1 MLATA
6 IGAVC
11 LPQDA
16 AAVAGFSRQMNM
28 ECMACHN
35 QTMRQLNAFGRLFA
49 SSGYTMTGGPQASSM
64 IEGAKLGLGMPAAL
78 NASVML
84 KARYEKSFDKQTPK
98 DTSLEDVGTDRGSL
112 ELFKASR
119 IFLGGRVADNFGA
132 LANFNTESWGA
143 KVVGAFEYG
152 DDYAGGVLFMQEDS
166 GPFSGMEYYNT
177 GLYKPLR
184 LFESRKSG
192 NAAQATKVGSGPA
205 SGGQLYYGGTNLY
218 ATVGAYVP
226 AVGGKD
232 GLDVGTDFI
241 PFGRVAYEYDFDF
254 GSLMIGGYLIKGEA
268 RLTEASLDG
277 DDETKPQ
284 PSTAVFVT
292 IEKDVYGFDMDYTT
306 EIMAMPL
313 EVVLQAI
320 LKNRTKIDPDPA
332 LLTLPEGYVDT
343 ENKAT
348 SLEFQLTPIPELAVR
363 ASAMR
368 YLDDLDGDLS
378 ERTVAFGL
386 DYIVRQNIIAGME
399 YTFHTF
405 EDTSSVSDYKEL
417 YLELVL
423 AF

>member
-1 MLATA
+1 VFATA

-11 LPQDA
+11 LPQEA
-16 AAVAGFSRQMNM
+16 AALPGFARQMNM

-35 QTMRQLNAFGRLFA
+35 QTMHQLNSFGRLFA
-49 SSGYTMTGGPQASSM
+49 SSGYTMTGGPQGSSM
-64 IEGAKLGLGMPAAL
+64 IEGTKLGLGIPAVL

-84 KARYEKSFDKQTPK
+84 KARYEKSYDKQTPK

-119 IFLGGRVADNFGA
+119 VFFGGRIADNFGA

-152 DDYAGGVLFMQEDS
+152 SGYAGGVLFMQEDS
-166 GPFSGMEYYNT
+166 GPFSGMEYFNT

-184 LFESRKSG
+184 LFENRKSA

-205 SGGQLYYGGTNLY
+205 SGGQLYYGGANLY

-226 AVGGKD
+226 AVGGDD
-232 GLDVGTDFI
+232 GLDVGSDFI
-241 PFGRVAYEYDFDF
+241 PFGRVAYEHDFDF
-254 GSLMIGGYLIKGEA
+254 GSLMIGGYMIKGKT

-292 IEKDVYGFDMDYTT
+292 IEKNVYGFDMDFNT

-313 EVVLQAI
+313 EVVLQAV
-320 LKNRTKIDPDPA
+320 LKNHTKIEPDPA
-332 LLTLPEGYVDT
+332 LLTLDGEYVDT
-343 ENKAT
+343 ENDAT
-348 SLEFQLTPIPELAVR
+348 SLEFQLTPLPELAVR
-363 ASAMR
+363 AGFMR
-368 YLDDLDGDLS
+368 YTDDLDSDAN
-378 ERTVAFGL
+378 ERRMSVGM
-386 DYIVRQNIIAGME
+386 DYIIRQNIIAGVE
-399 YTFHTF
+399 YTYHNMN
-405 EDTSSVSDYKEL
+405 DTSSVSDYKEL
-417 YLELVL
+417 YLEL
-423 AF
+423 AMSF